1 MRLPPGSSERK
12 EKHSCVFP
20 SIARCATLTL
30 SKGNAMVRSYLFM
43 IFACT
48 ASLCAGCEEPEENS
62 NVDDSAVDT
71 TFSFEQCPLPCEGV
85 VSPVC
90 QGDILVGSCDE
101 GFQSCTDCS
110 AENKQC
116 IFDGIAGQ
124 HRCAL
129 RNRVSTVCIP
139 ECAGLVCGP
148 DGCGGSCGFCPQ
160 GGVCDSGTC
169 WEDGMSCEVVTE
181 PLWCLGEVLASCVE
195 KKLKLLDCAK
205 LGRVCGRSETTGKI
219 ECLVLLD

>member
-1 MRLPPGSSERK
+1 M
-12 EKHSCVFP
+12 
-20 SIARCATLTL
+20 I
-30 SKGNAMVRSYLFM
+30 RSYLIMF
-43 IFACT
+43 FACT
-48 ASLCAGCEEPEENS
+48 VSLFAGCEEAGEGPS
-62 NVDDSAVDT
+62 NGGESDAVT
-71 TFSFEQCPLPCEGV
+71 AFSLEQCPMPCEGTGASV
-85 VSPVC
+85 CEGDVLVS
-90 QGDILVGSCDE
+90 SCVE
-101 GFQSCTDCS
+101 GFQSCKDCA

-116 IFDGIAGQ
+116 IFDGLAGK

-129 RNRVSTVCIP
+129 RNRVSTACIP
-139 ECAGLVCGP
+139 ECSGIVCGP

-169 WEDGMSCEVVTE
+169 WEDGMSCDVVTE

-195 KKLKLLDCAK
+195 KKLNLLDCAK